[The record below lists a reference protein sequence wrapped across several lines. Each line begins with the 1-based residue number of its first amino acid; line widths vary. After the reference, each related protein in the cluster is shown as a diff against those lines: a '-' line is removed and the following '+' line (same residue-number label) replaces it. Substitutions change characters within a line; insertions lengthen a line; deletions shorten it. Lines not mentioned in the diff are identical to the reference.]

1 MAKIADKSRKN
12 ANKNKSGNG
21 WIAILLLLAL
31 GGGGY
36 YGYDYYQQLERERK
50 AELAIKRAREA
61 ADKRLADEMAR
72 LAAEK
77 AEQDRLAAEEEEARR
92 RAAEEEARRK
102 AEEEAERLRKLKEQK
117 NEEPKPTDTK
127 AEDTPA
133 QEPEAND
140 AYTKP
145 VPLHGANATGASARK
160 QFDELVDVLLKE
172 QDFAA
177 FEKAMA
183 PRIKES
189 TANYTGNGKL
199 NYAQY
204 KNNRNLIQAVDLCL
218 LINMAG
224 EKELKEVL
232 STEGDDNDNNG
243 IDFFRWALRD
253 KSQPL
258 HQFMQHF
265 ATQEG
270 RPENAGHSI
279 RQFYT
284 IWAALEEK
292 ERGKYLNLA
301 IAGALVNP
309 AAGQAPGGYRD
320 QNEPR
325 LTVPE
330 VCAYLKEMDKKNKL
344 VTDIKK
350 LSVSQL
356 LHVVDVRLPQCE
368 FDWAAENVNY
378 DQADWG
384 AAYNSIKY
392 VMERAATNKDLY
404 EKYSFEEIKEEG
416 GVCRDQG
423 YFACNAGKCRGVPA
437 VYIVGDGDRGPHAWM
452 VNLVDNVRWVQ
463 TNSYGYNSGRFTNP
477 CSGRS
482 QHESVLLS
490 LDAKTTDAKLAPAA
504 DAMVLAA
511 YLSRIGCAREAQ
523 STAKYVTT
531 AFPTLTAAWAHYVK
545 VLGQDENNLPPDKV
559 WRKITADLF
568 QLSRKNSELMDI
580 AAEVEEKYLLSGKNA
595 ASKQMALRRSLSQ
608 LDRRGGDDRADLVLN
623 AVNRQAE
630 VFAESGNL
638 TGLAGLYRKQLKKY
652 VGRGDIFGQLLEQY
666 MGHLGD
672 GAPAR
677 AWGVLAK
684 DAEKL
689 FEKHVRS
696 GGSDLF
702 KLKKEVQIQHQI
714 AQAWRNAG
722 NERKAEKMQEDADAR
737 MEKAQNRYVTE
748 DDDDED

>member
-1 MAKIADKSRKN
+1 MAKLVDKSRTNRRK
-12 ANKNKSGNG
+12 KESGKG
-21 WIAILLLLAL
+21 WIIILLLLVL

-50 AELAIKRAREA
+50 AELADKRARLA
-61 ADKRLADEMAR
+61 AEKRLADEMAR

-77 AEQDRLAAEEEEARR
+77 AEQERLAAEEEEARR
-92 RAAEEEARRK
+92 LAAEEEARRR
-102 AEEEAERLRKLKEQK
+102 AAEEAERQRRQKEQK
-117 NEEPKPTDTK
+117 NDEPKPV
-127 AEDTPA
+127 
-133 QEPEAND
+133 EPEPKDIPSETPKAND
-140 AYTKP
+140 AYGDP
-145 VPLHGANATGASARK
+145 VPLHGSSAVGASARK
-160 QFDELVDVLLKE
+160 QFDDMVDILLKE

-177 FEKAMA
+177 FEKAMS
-183 PRIKES
+183 PRVKDS
-189 TANYTGNGKL
+189 VASYTGNGKL

-224 EKELKEVL
+224 EKDLKEVL

-253 KSQPL
+253 KSLPL

-270 RPENAGHSI
+270 KAENAGHSI

-284 IWAALEEK
+284 IWAAMEGK
-292 ERGKYLNLA
+292 DRNKYLNLA

-309 AAGQAPGGYRD
+309 EAGQALGGYRD
-320 QNEPR
+320 QQVPR
-325 LTVPE
+325 LSVPE
-330 VCAYLKEMDKKNKL
+330 VCAYLREMDKKRKL

-356 LHVVDVRLPQCE
+356 LHVVDVRMPQSE

-378 DQADWG
+378 AQSDWG

-404 EKYSFEEIKEEG
+404 ENYSLEEIKEEG

-452 VNLVDNVRWVQ
+452 VNLVDNVHWVQ
-463 TNSYGYNSGRFTNP
+463 TNSYGYNSGRFVNP

-490 LDAKTTDAKLAPAA
+490 RDAKTTDAKLAPAA
-504 DAMVLAA
+504 DAMVLSA
-511 YLSRIGCAREAQ
+511 YLSRTGCAKEAQ
-523 STAKYVTT
+523 STARYVTT

-580 AAEVEEKYLLSGKNA
+580 AAEVEEKYLLAGKNA

-652 VGRGDIFGQLLEQY
+652 ADRGDIFGQLLEQY
-666 MGHLGD
+666 MGHLGSE
-672 GAPAR
+672 APPR

-689 FEKHVRS
+689 FDKHVRS
-696 GGSDLF
+696 GGGDLF

-722 NERKAEKMQEDADAR
+722 NERKAEKMQEDADSR
-737 MEKAQNRYVTE
+737 LEKAQNRYVTE
-748 DDDDED
+748 DED